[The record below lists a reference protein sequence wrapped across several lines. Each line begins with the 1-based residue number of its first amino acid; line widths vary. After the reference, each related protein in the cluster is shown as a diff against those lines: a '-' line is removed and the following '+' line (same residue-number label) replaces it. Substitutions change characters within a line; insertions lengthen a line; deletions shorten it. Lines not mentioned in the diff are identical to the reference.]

1 MAYNGFAIDEY
12 LDAEK
17 VIHELDELI
26 KKPIFSI
33 KKEALDNY
41 VNNYFE
47 TKCKKSKEM
56 ISQAKEVI
64 PGGVQHNLAFNYPFP
79 LVMVKAKGAK
89 LYDIDGNEYYDLLQ
103 AGGPTL
109 LGSND
114 DVVRDKVIELLNTCG
129 PSTGLFHEYEYKLA
143 NKIKECVPSVEKFR
157 MLGSGTEACMCALR
171 IARLKT
177 GHKNVLKMGGA
188 YHGWSDQMAYG
199 MRVPGT
205 KHLKSEGV
213 PRFVFKHT
221 QEFFP
226 GSLKDLERKLR
237 RNVFH
242 GGTAA
247 VYIEPIG
254 PESGTRPLTKEF
266 VKGCERLAHKYGA
279 LLVCDEVVSG
289 FRIGLS
295 GAQGYYGI
303 DPDLTI
309 FGKIIAGGYP
319 GAGGVG
325 GHADCMAHLG
335 AGLDSSG
342 KKIKKALCGGTM
354 AATPISCVAGYYAIC
369 EIEKRNACEVA
380 GRMGD
385 RLTKGLQEL
394 IKKYNLPFVAFNI
407 GSVCHLDSVGTMH
420 FAINWKKPWTIPH
433 VLKETSKRQKEMEH
447 MGAAYMAEGLVT
459 LAGSRLYT
467 SAAYTEEMIDDVLNR
482 FENVFKNCGQIEF
495 PEENK

>member
-12 LDAEK
+12 LDAEAVTK
-17 VIHELDELI
+17 ELDALI
-26 KKPIFSI
+26 KKPIYSV
-33 KKEALDNY
+33 KPDKLKDY
-41 VNNYFE
+41 VENYFDA
-47 TKCKKSKEM
+47 KCAKSKAM
-56 ISQAKEVI
+56 IAEAKNII

-79 LVMVKAKGAK
+79 IVIEKAEGAK
-89 LYDIDGNEYYDLLQ
+89 LYDIDGNWYYDLLQ
-103 AGGPTL
+103 AGGPTII
-109 LGSND
+109 GSND
-114 DVVRDKVIELLNTCG
+114 PVVREQVIDLLNTCG

-143 NKIKECVPSVEKFR
+143 KKISECVPSVEKFR
-157 MLGSGTEACMCALR
+157 MLGSGTEACMCAVR

-177 GHKNVLKMGGA
+177 GKKNILKMGGA
-188 YHGWSDQMAYG
+188 YHGWSDQLAYG

-205 KHLKSEGV
+205 KGLMSKGV
-213 PRFVFKHT
+213 PNFVFKHT
-221 QEFFP
+221 DEFFP
-226 GSLKDLERKLR
+226 NDLVDLEKKLK
-237 RNVFH
+237 RNQAT

-254 PESGTRPLTKEF
+254 PESGTRPVSKEF
-266 VKGCERLAHKYGA
+266 VRGCEYLAHKYGA

-289 FRIGLS
+289 FRIGLG
-295 GAQGYYGI
+295 GAQSFYDI

-342 KKIKKALCGGTM
+342 KKIEKAMCGGTM
-354 AATPISCVAGYYAIC
+354 AATPISCVAGYYTLC

-385 RLTKGLQEL
+385 RLVKGLKEL
-394 IKKYNLPFVAFNI
+394 IEKYNLPFVAFNQ

-420 FAINWKKPWTIPH
+420 FCIDWSKPWTIPEI
-433 VLKETSKRQKEMEH
+433 LKQTSKRQAEMEH
-447 MGAAYMAEGLVT
+447 IGAAYMAEGIVT

-467 SAAYTEEMIDDVLNR
+467 SAAYTEEMIDDVLSR
-482 FENVFKNCGQIEF
+482 FDKVFANCAKLED
-495 PEENK
+495 